1 MPKSKSSTKKPK
13 KPLDTG
19 FAKRGRGRPAR
30 VRPSEIA
37 NRAYD
42 YRLIFNQV
50 WDRLWPLLSK
60 AQTQEEVFMA
70 FQAGSNPY
78 ERDFVPVLTLAH
90 RVLRDPKFPKTRD
103 AQINFLAGSLAALG
117 RISPRRSRD
126 ICAEVRANEKRAH
139 HILRFEYWIEC
150 SCGYKG
156 KSRDHACPKC
166 AARIAFNGPFID
178 LPFAP

>member
-1 MPKSKSSTKKPK
+1 
-13 KPLDTG
+13 
-19 FAKRGRGRPAR
+19 

-37 NRAYD
+37 GRAYG

-60 AQTQEEVFMA
+60 AQTQEEVFGA
-70 FQAGSNPY
+70 FQAGSSPY
-78 ERDFVPVLTLAH
+78 EREFVPVLALAH

-103 AQINFLAGSLAALG
+103 AQVNFLADSLAALG
-117 RISPRRSRD
+117 MTSPRRSRD
-126 ICAEVRANEKRAH
+126 ICAEVRAEEKRAH
-139 HILRFEYWIEC
+139 HILRFEFWIEC

-166 AARIAFNGPFID
+166 AAKIAFNSPFVD
-178 LPFAP
+178 SPFAL